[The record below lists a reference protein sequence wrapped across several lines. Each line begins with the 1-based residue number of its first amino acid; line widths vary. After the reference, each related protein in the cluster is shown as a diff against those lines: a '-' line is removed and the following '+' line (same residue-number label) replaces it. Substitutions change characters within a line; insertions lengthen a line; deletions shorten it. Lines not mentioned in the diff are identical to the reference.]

1 MEQTSAPT
9 SGDQTGALASAAG
22 ALKRGW
28 EQGKEAAQSV
38 KQTATTSWKDLGRE
52 VDSYVRSRPRTVA
65 LGALGAGLVLG
76 FLSGTLV
83 GRNRQASSRSRSE
96 TC

>member
-1 MEQTSAPT
+1 MEQKSAPA

-22 ALKRGW
+22 ALKRSW
-28 EQGKEAAQSV
+28 EQGKEAAQNARR
-38 KQTATTSWKDLGRE
+38 TATTSFKDLSRE